1 MSEFETVIGL
11 EIHVELDTKTKLFC
25 RCSREY
31 GRDPNTQVCPV
42 CLGYPGALPVLNEE
56 AVRKAILTARALN
69 AKINTKSY
77 FYRKNY
83 FYPDLPKGYQITQ
96 YTYSLAEEG
105 VLEFEYDG
113 SLVKV
118 RIERMNLEEEAAKSF
133 HTEEG
138 YALLDF
144 NRSGIPLLE
153 IVTLPDLRSPQ
164 EARQFLVRLRQT
176 LRYLGVSQCDMEKG
190 HLRADANVSVRLPG
204 EPLGTKVELKNLN
217 SFKAIEDGLEYE
229 VNRQIEVLKQG
240 GKILQETRQY
250 DEDAGVTRPMRT
262 KEEAHDYRYFPE
274 PDLLPLVI
282 KNEWLEEPLPE
293 LPAEKMKRLMRQYG
307 LRKDISEVLTL
318 ERQTSEYFEELV
330 KGLSDPVLAANWVVN
345 RVLGY
350 VKESS
355 IDEFIIK
362 PNSLRELL
370 LMVEKSEITLNKAKD
385 IFEKMIETGKS
396 AKQIV
401 QEEGIRV
408 LNDEEFLQDLV
419 DEILESNPDLVE
431 KYLKGKIGVLG
442 PLIGQVMRKTRGN
455 ADPQLVRKL
464 LVKTLETKR

>member
-11 EIHVELDTKTKLFC
+11 EIHVELDTRTKLFC

-56 AVRKAILTARALN
+56 AVRKAVLTARALG
-69 AKINTKSY
+69 AKINRMSF

-96 YTYSLAEEG
+96 YTYSLAEG
-105 VLEFEYDG
+105 GILEFEFNG
-113 SLVKV
+113 KPLRV

-133 HTEEG
+133 HTEDG

-164 EARQFLVRLRQT
+164 EARQFLVRLRQI

-229 VNRQIEVLKQG
+229 VNRQIDVLRNG

-250 DEDAGVTRPMRT
+250 DENTGMTRPMRT

-282 KNEWLEEPLPE
+282 KDEWLEEPIPE
-293 LPAEKMKRLMRQYG
+293 LPTQKRERFIKQYG
-307 LRKDISEVLTL
+307 LRKDVAEVLTL
-318 ERQTSEYFEELV
+318 ERETSEYFEELV
-330 KGLSDPVLAANWVVN
+330 VGLSDPVLAANWVVN

-350 VKESS
+350 LKESS
-355 IDEFIIK
+355 IEEF
-362 PNSLRELL
+362 PVTPSRLRELL
-370 LMVEKSEITLNKAKD
+370 KMVEKSEITLNKAKD
-385 IFEKMIETGKS
+385 IFEKMVETGKS
-396 AKQIV
+396 ASEIA
-401 QEEGIRV
+401 QEEGITV
-408 LNDEEFLQDLV
+408 LNNEKFLQDLV
-419 DEILESNPDLVE
+419 DEVLKDNPDLVN
-431 KYLKGKIGVLG
+431 KYLKGKTGVIG
-442 PLIGQVMRKTRGN
+442 PLIGQIMKKTRGN
-455 ADPQLVRKL
+455 ADPKLVRKL
-464 LVKTLETKR
+464 LVKSLETNR

>member
-56 AVRKAILTARALN
+56 AVRKAVLTARALN
-69 AKINTKSY
+69 AKINTVSF

-96 YTYSLAEEG
+96 YTYSLAEDG
-105 VLEFEYDG
+105 ILEFEHNG
-113 SLVKV
+113 SLIKV

-138 YALLDF
+138 NALLDF

-164 EARQFLVRLRQT
+164 EARQVLVRLRQI
-176 LRYLGVSQCDMEKG
+176 LRYLRVSQCDMEKG

-229 VNRQIEVLKQG
+229 VNRQIEILRQG
-240 GKILQETRQY
+240 GRVFQETRQY
-250 DEDAGVTRPMRT
+250 DEDTGITRPMRT

-282 KNEWLEEPLPE
+282 KSEWLEEPLPE
-293 LPAEKMKRLMRQYG
+293 LPTKKRERFIRQYG
-307 LRKDISEVLTL
+307 LRKDVAEVLTL
-318 ERQTSEYFEELV
+318 ERQTSEYYEELV

-350 VKESS
+350 VKDSS
-355 IDEFIIK
+355 VEEFPIK
-362 PNSLRELL
+362 PYRLRELL
-370 LMVEKSEITLNKAKD
+370 VMIEKSEITLNKAKD
-385 IFEKMIETGKS
+385 IFEKMIDTGKS
-396 AKQIV
+396 ATEIV
-401 QEEGIRV
+401 KEEGITV
-408 LNDEEFLQDLV
+408 LKDKRFLQDLV
-419 DEILESNPDLVE
+419 DEVLESNPDLVD
-431 KYLKGKIGVLG
+431 KYLRGKTGVLG
-442 PLIGQVMRKTRGN
+442 PLIGQIMKKTKGN
-455 ADPQLVRKL
+455 ADPQLVREL
-464 LVKTLETKR
+464 LVKSLERKK

>member
-56 AVRKAILTARALN
+56 AVRKAVLTARALN

-105 VLEFEYDG
+105 FLEFEYNG

-250 DEDAGVTRPMRT
+250 EEDAGVTRLMRT

-282 KNEWLEEPLPE
+282 KSEWLEEPLPE

-355 IDEFIIK
+355 IDEFLIK
-362 PNSLRELL
+362 PTSLRELL

-401 QEEGIRV
+401 QEEGIMV
-408 LNDEEFLQDLV
+408 LNDEKFLQDLV
-419 DEILESNPDLVE
+419 DEVLENNPDLRE
-431 KYLKGKIGVLG
+431 KYLKGKTGVLG
-442 PLIGQVMRKTRGN
+442 PLIGQVMKKTRGN

-464 LVKTLETKR
+464 LVRALETKR